1 MQRPPARVANR
12 REIEKKTAHVIRMKM
27 AQGRRVRTEL
37 DHRGLV
43 VDREA
48 AFNRRLERLDV
59 VAQHR
64 QTDSMKGPDADGR
77 RVLRVDFLF

>member
-1 MQRPPARVANR
+1 MQRPPARVK
-12 REIEKKTAHVIRMKM
+12 IDKKTTHFIRMKM
-27 AQGRRVRTEL
+27 AQGRRTRTEL
-37 DHRGLV
+37 DHRRLV

-64 QTDSMKGPDADGR
+64 QADAVERSYRDGR
-77 RVLRVDFLF
+77 GVLGVYFLF